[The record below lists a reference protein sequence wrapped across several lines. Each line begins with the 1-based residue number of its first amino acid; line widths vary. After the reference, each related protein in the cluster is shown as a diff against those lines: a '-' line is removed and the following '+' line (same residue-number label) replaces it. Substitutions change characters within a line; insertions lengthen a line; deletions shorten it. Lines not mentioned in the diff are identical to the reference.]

1 MVIRAHA
8 SHTPERTRLA
18 PTQPLPSWRRGHV
31 LGGGR
36 VDVLSCRMVL
46 SQGISYDAAN
56 SCKIPKIYPY
66 PYFLNATGMRRV
78 LYVRNYT
85 HKLPRVFC
93 EAAMLE
99 RIAAN
104 LCSSRPLHLALQST
118 TNFANL
124 CKHDAHP
131 LEAPIFWGKAR
142 CPHACRSVDKQQG
155 AKTCYAGRKP
165 GGLKY

>member
-18 PTQPLPSWRRGHV
+18 PTQPLPSWRRGHI

-36 VDVLSCRMVL
+36 VDALPCRMVL
-46 SQGISYDAAN
+46 SQGINYDAAN
-56 SCKIPKIYPY
+56 LCETHKIYPY
-66 PYFLNATGMRRV
+66 PDFLNATGMRRV
-78 LYVRNYT
+78 LYVRNYS

-104 LCSSRPLHLALQST
+104 LCSFRPLHLALQFT

-131 LEAPIFWGKAR
+131 LEAPKFLGKGTLPT
-142 CPHACRSVDKQQG
+142 CMSV
-155 AKTCYAGRKP
+155 RR
-165 GGLKY
+165 